1 MVGSLY
7 FTNKGDK
14 YVMPVLIGSQV
25 LLTAGVLFVV
35 EVCTEERHCQI
46 V

>member
-7 FTNKGDK
+7 LTNKGDK

-35 EVCTEERHCQI
+35 EVCTE
-46 V
+46 